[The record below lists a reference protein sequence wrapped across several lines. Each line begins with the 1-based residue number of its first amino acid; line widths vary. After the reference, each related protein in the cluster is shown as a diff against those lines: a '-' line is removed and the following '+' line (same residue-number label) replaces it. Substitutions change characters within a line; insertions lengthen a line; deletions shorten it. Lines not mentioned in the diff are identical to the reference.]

1 VTDIEVFFDLITWDS
16 QRAEEAEREILAGW
30 ENAHAVMLLEL
41 YRVARWGPM
50 RQRILALLERATG
63 ESFGTDAEKW
73 WKWVWET
80 DPGTHPDYA
89 DFKAALYSSI
99 DPSFRDYFDGSPAAT
114 IRLDEIRWGGV
125 ERDGIPPLDLPK
137 LIPAARG
144 RYLADDNVVFGIAVA
159 GRARAYPK
167 RILGWH
173 EMVKDTIGGEHFT
186 GVYCT
191 LCGTM
196 IVYRSTVDGTRH
208 ELGTSGFLYRSNKLM
223 YDHVTRSLWSTLTG
237 GPVLGPLANEPIEL
251 EPQAIVTTTW
261 GEWRRR
267 HPETL
272 VLSLDT
278 GYDRDYGEGV
288 AYREYFGSDDLMFSV
303 PESDDRL
310 RNKDEV
316 LALRLPGVEEVL
328 AFSVEFLS
336 AHTVHHDSLGPISF
350 VVFTDPTGA
359 SRAFQT
365 DGQRFRRWDGER
377 TVWDEQ
383 GTPWVL
389 SETTLTGPEEVALR
403 RLPAH
408 RAFWF
413 GWYAQYPETRLVR

>member
-1 VTDIEVFFDLITWDS
+1 
-16 QRAEEAEREILAGW
+16 
-30 ENAHAVMLLEL
+30 
-41 YRVARWGPM
+41 M

-63 ESFGTDAEKW
+63 ESFGADIERW
-73 WKWVWET
+73 WLWVWET

-89 DFKAALYSSI
+89 EFKGTLYGSI
-99 DPSFRDYFDGSPAAT
+99 DPSFRDYFDDTPPAT

-125 ERDGIPPLDLPK
+125 ARDGIPPLDLPM
-137 LIPAARG
+137 LIPAARA
-144 RYLADDNVVFGIAVA
+144 RYLDDDNVVFGVVTA
-159 GRARAYPK
+159 GKARAYPK

-173 EMVKDTIGGEHFT
+173 EMVKDTIVGEHFT

-196 IVYRSTVDGTRH
+196 IFYRSTVGGTRH

-223 YDHVTRSLWSTLTG
+223 YDHATRSLWSTLTG
-237 GPVLGPLANEPIEL
+237 GPVVGPLAGEPTHL
-251 EPQAIVTTTW
+251 EPLPIVTTTW

-267 HPETL
+267 HPATR

-288 AYREYFGSDDLMFSV
+288 AYREYFGTEDLMFSV
-303 PESDDRL
+303 PEADDRL

-316 LALRLPGVEEVL
+316 LALRLPGVEETL
-328 AFSVEFLS
+328 AISVEYLS
-336 AHTVHHDSLGPISF
+336 DHPVHHDSLGPVSF
-350 VVFTDPTGA
+350 VLFTDPSGA
-359 SRAFQT
+359 SRAFET
-365 DGQRFRRWDGER
+365 VGERFRRWDGEG
-377 TVWDEQ
+377 TAWDEQ
-383 GTPWVL
+383 DDRWSL
-389 SETTLTGPEEVALR
+389 SETMLTGPDQRVLR

-413 GWYAQYPETRLVR
+413 GWYAQYPDTRLVH